1 MEEIERFISRYCD
14 HLLSGQAGIAGISRH
29 LADRQH
35 AKGHLLVQEGQRHPY
50 AYYLLQGAVRSFYL
64 KDGVE
69 VNTWFAFEGEMVGSF
84 QNYLGQASRETLQ
97 LVEDSRLIAINLNAL
112 RPLQQTSL
120 EVSNFVRLVIEEYT
134 AFLEER
140 LFHLQHHSSME
151 RYLYLL
157 DNDPQVFQRIPLTY
171 IASYLGI
178 SRETLSRLRGRT
190 IL

>member
-1 MEEIERFISRYCD
+1 MNEITIFLHQYGASQ
-14 HLLSGQAGIAGISRH
+14 LSGQSGVAEISRH
-29 LADRQH
+29 LAVRQH
-35 AKGHLLVQEGQRHPY
+35 EKGHLLVQEGQRHPY
-50 AYYLLQGAVRSFYL
+50 AYYLLKGAVRSFYL

-84 QNYLGQASRETLQ
+84 QNYLGRPSRETLQ
-97 LVEDSRLIAINLNAL
+97 LVEDSRLIAINLNTL

-120 EVSNFVRLVIEEYT
+120 EASNFVRLVIEEYT

-140 LFHLQHHSSME
+140 LFYLQHHSSME

-157 DNDPQVFQRIPLTY
+157 DNEPQVFQRIPLTY

-178 SRETLSRLRGRT
+178 TRETLSRLRGRT